1 MSFHRRHGA
10 ALTIA
15 AHRRQV
21 KIDLGVLECGD
32 DYRIIGYNEKPEYS
46 YNVSMGIYVY
56 EPAVLKF
63 IAPGIYLDFPDLV
76 LKLDCSWGEGL
87 CHAMRLPLARYW
99 TAGRLCARA
108 GDLRRRKGR
117 SLTVTDWRVPLSD
130 LDYGSEE
137 ATAVQRVIAT
147 KWLSMGP
154 EVHAF
159 EQEFAAMQEAKHALA
174 VSSATAGLHLALLA
188 LGVGPG
194 DEVIQPALNFVAAAN
209 MTVAV
214 GATPVFADI
223 CSLDEPTID
232 PSEVERLISPRTK
245 AVVVMHY
252 GGSLCRMA
260 ELTELCAAHGIAIV
274 EDACHAVGVA
284 YHDARNRWP
293 NGIMAG
299 SIGDISAFSFF
310 SNKNIASGEGGMVVT
325 NRADLAER
333 VRLLRSHG
341 MTTLTWDRHK
351 GHAASYDVVNPG
363 YNYRLDELHAALGR
377 AQLGKLERNNQH
389 RRDLLVS
396 YRKSGAIAWRLD
408 HALRGHDRIFVG
420 PPDGHRRAGS
430 GNQREGGAGIT
441 PIRRFSRACIIPAS
455 LISRVLQEGRTKA
468 SN

>member
-1 MSFHRRHGA
+1 
-10 ALTIA
+10 L
-15 AHRRQV
+15 
-21 KIDLGVLECGD
+21 
-32 DYRIIGYNEKPEYS
+32 
-46 YNVSMGIYVY
+46 
-56 EPAVLKF
+56 
-63 IAPGIYLDFPDLV
+63 
-76 LKLDCSWGEGL
+76 
-87 CHAMRLPLARYW
+87 
-99 TAGRLCARA
+99 
-108 GDLRRRKGR
+108 
-117 SLTVTDWRVPLSD
+117 TDWRVPLSD

-137 ATAVQRVIAT
+137 ANAVQRVIAS

-154 EVHAF
+154 EVQAF
-159 EQEFAAMQEAKHALA
+159 EHEFAAMQEAKHTLA

-232 PSEVERLISPRTK
+232 PSEVERAISPRTK

-252 GGSLCRMA
+252 SGSLCRMG
-260 ELTELCAAHGIAIV
+260 ELTELCAARGIAIV

-293 NGIMAG
+293 NGVMAG

-310 SNKNIASGEGGMVVT
+310 SNKNIAAGEGGMVVT

-351 GHAASYDVVNPG
+351 GHAGSYDVVNPG

-377 AQLGKLERNNQH
+377 AQLIKLERNNQ
-389 RRDLLVS
+389 RRRNLLAS
-396 YRKSGAIAWRLD
+396 YREAVESLGWTMPFAEGIGYSSGHLMVIVAPSPDIRERAVN
-408 HALRGHDRIFVG
+408 ALRQSGIQSSMHYPCVADFTGFVGSSGEGLEETRQFTRRAITLPLYPTLNPDRINDIV
-420 PPDGHRRAGS
+420 
-430 GNQREGGAGIT
+430 E
-441 PIRRFSRACIIPAS
+441 
-455 LISRVLQEGRTKA
+455 VLRGV
-468 SN
+468 

>member
-1 MSFHRRHGA
+1 M
-10 ALTIA
+10 
-15 AHRRQV
+15 
-21 KIDLGVLECGD
+21 
-32 DYRIIGYNEKPEYS
+32 
-46 YNVSMGIYVY
+46 
-56 EPAVLKF
+56 
-63 IAPGIYLDFPDLV
+63 
-76 LKLDCSWGEGL
+76 
-87 CHAMRLPLARYW
+87 
-99 TAGRLCARA
+99 
-108 GDLRRRKGR
+108 
-117 SLTVTDWRVPLSD
+117 TDWRVPLSD

-137 ATAVQRVIAT
+137 ANAVQRVIAS

-154 EVHAF
+154 EVQAF
-159 EQEFAAMQEAKHALA
+159 EQEFAAMQGSKHALA

-194 DEVIQPALNFVAAAN
+194 DEVVQPALNFVATAN

-245 AVVVMHY
+245 AAVVMHY

-260 ELTELCAAHGIAIV
+260 ELTELCTAHGIAIV
-274 EDACHAVGVA
+274 EDACHAVGAA

-293 NGIMAG
+293 NGVMAG
-299 SIGDISAFSFF
+299 SIGEISAFSFF
-310 SNKNIASGEGGMVVT
+310 SNKNVASGEGGMVVT

-377 AQLGKLERNNQH
+377 AQLKKLERNNQ
-389 RRDLLVS
+389 RRRNLLAS
-396 YRKSGAIAWRLD
+396 YRDAVQSLVGWTMPFVDAIEFSSGHLMVIVAPDPDAREEAVQ
-408 HALRGHDRIFVG
+408 ALRRSGIQTSMHYPCVADFSGFAGGSDENLELTRQFTRRAITLPLYPTMELDRINDIVEVL
-420 PPDGHRRAGS
+420 RR
-430 GNQREGGAGIT
+430 
-441 PIRRFSRACIIPAS
+441 
-455 LISRVLQEGRTKA
+455 
-468 SN
+468 

>member
-1 MSFHRRHGA
+1 
-10 ALTIA
+10 
-15 AHRRQV
+15 
-21 KIDLGVLECGD
+21 
-32 DYRIIGYNEKPEYS
+32 
-46 YNVSMGIYVY
+46 
-56 EPAVLKF
+56 
-63 IAPGIYLDFPDLV
+63 
-76 LKLDCSWGEGL
+76 
-87 CHAMRLPLARYW
+87 
-99 TAGRLCARA
+99 
-108 GDLRRRKGR
+108 
-117 SLTVTDWRVPLSD
+117 VTDWRIPLSD

-137 ATAVQRVIAT
+137 ATAVQRVIAS

-188 LGVGPG
+188 VGVGPG

-223 CSLDEPTID
+223 CSLDEPTIN
-232 PSEVERLISPRTK
+232 PSEVERAISPRTK

-293 NGIMAG
+293 NGVMAG

-310 SNKNIASGEGGMVVT
+310 SNKNIASGEGGMVAT

-341 MTTLTWDRHK
+341 MTTLTWDRHR

-396 YRKSGAIAWRLD
+396 YRKAVQSLRGWTMPFADTIEYSSGHLMVIIAPDPEIREEAVQ
-408 HALRGHDRIFVG
+408 ALRQSGIQSSMHYPCIADFSGFAGGSTESLELTRQFTNRAITLPLYPTLNPDRINDIV
-420 PPDGHRRAGS
+420 D
-430 GNQREGGAGIT
+430 
-441 PIRRFSRACIIPAS
+441 
-455 LISRVLQEGRTKA
+455 VLRTV
-468 SN
+468 

>member
-1 MSFHRRHGA
+1 
-10 ALTIA
+10 
-15 AHRRQV
+15 
-21 KIDLGVLECGD
+21 
-32 DYRIIGYNEKPEYS
+32 
-46 YNVSMGIYVY
+46 
-56 EPAVLKF
+56 
-63 IAPGIYLDFPDLV
+63 
-76 LKLDCSWGEGL
+76 
-87 CHAMRLPLARYW
+87 
-99 TAGRLCARA
+99 
-108 GDLRRRKGR
+108 
-117 SLTVTDWRVPLSD
+117 LSD

-188 LGVGPG
+188 VGVGPG
-194 DEVIQPALNFVAAAN
+194 DEVIQPALNFVATAN

-223 CSLDEPTID
+223 CALDEPTID

-293 NGIMAG
+293 NGVMAG

-351 GHAASYDVVNPG
+351 GHAASYDVVNAG

-396 YRKSGAIAWRLD
+396 YRKAVQSLGGWTMPFANTIEYSSGHLMVIVAPDPEIREKAVQ
-408 HALRGHDRIFVG
+408 ALRQSAIQSSMHYPCIADFTGFAGGSNESLELTRQFTSRAITLPLYPTLNPDRINDIV
-420 PPDGHRRAGS
+420 D
-430 GNQREGGAGIT
+430 
-441 PIRRFSRACIIPAS
+441 
-455 LISRVLQEGRTKA
+455 VLR
-468 SN
+468 SV

>member
-1 MSFHRRHGA
+1 LS
-10 ALTIA
+10 
-15 AHRRQV
+15 
-21 KIDLGVLECGD
+21 
-32 DYRIIGYNEKPEYS
+32 
-46 YNVSMGIYVY
+46 
-56 EPAVLKF
+56 
-63 IAPGIYLDFPDLV
+63 
-76 LKLDCSWGEGL
+76 
-87 CHAMRLPLARYW
+87 
-99 TAGRLCARA
+99 
-108 GDLRRRKGR
+108 
-117 SLTVTDWRVPLSD
+117 DWRVLLSD

-137 ATAVQRVIAT
+137 AEAVQRVVAS

-154 EVHAF
+154 EVQAF
-159 EQEFAAMQEAKHALA
+159 EQEFAAMQEAKHSLA

-232 PSEVERLISPRTK
+232 PSEVERLVSPRTK
-245 AVVVMHY
+245 AIVVMHY
-252 GGSLCRMA
+252 GGSLCRMG
-260 ELTELCAAHGIAIV
+260 ELTELCTTNGIALV

-284 YHDARNRWP
+284 YHDARNRSP

-310 SNKNIASGEGGMVVT
+310 SNKNIAAGEGGMVVT

-351 GHAASYDVVNPG
+351 GHAGSYDVVSPG

-377 AQLGKLERNNQH
+377 TQLTKLARNNQ
-389 RRDLLVS
+389 RRRELLS
-396 YRKSGAIAWRLD
+396 QYRQAVRSLSGWTMPFAEAILYSSGHLMVVVAPSPDIRERAV
-408 HALRGHDRIFVG
+408 HALRQSGIQSSMHYPCVADFTGFAGGSGEKIEVTRQFTSRAITLPLYPTLNPDRINDIF
-420 PPDGHRRAGS
+420 
-430 GNQREGGAGIT
+430 E
-441 PIRRFSRACIIPAS
+441 
-455 LISRVLQEGRTKA
+455 VLQ
-468 SN
+468 SVH

>member
-1 MSFHRRHGA
+1 M
-10 ALTIA
+10 
-15 AHRRQV
+15 
-21 KIDLGVLECGD
+21 
-32 DYRIIGYNEKPEYS
+32 
-46 YNVSMGIYVY
+46 
-56 EPAVLKF
+56 
-63 IAPGIYLDFPDLV
+63 
-76 LKLDCSWGEGL
+76 
-87 CHAMRLPLARYW
+87 
-99 TAGRLCARA
+99 
-108 GDLRRRKGR
+108 
-117 SLTVTDWRVPLSD
+117 TDWRVPLSD

-188 LGVGPG
+188 VGVGPG
-194 DEVIQPALNFVAAAN
+194 DEVIQPALNFVATAN

-223 CSLDEPTID
+223 CALDEPTID

-293 NGIMAG
+293 NGVMAG

-351 GHAASYDVVNPG
+351 GHAASYDVVNAG

-396 YRKSGAIAWRLD
+396 YRKAVQSLGGWTMPFANTIEYSSGHLMVIVAPDPEIREKAVQ
-408 HALRGHDRIFVG
+408 ALRQSAIQSSMHYPCIADFTGFAGGSNESLELTRQFTSRAITLPLYPTLNPDRINDIV
-420 PPDGHRRAGS
+420 D
-430 GNQREGGAGIT
+430 
-441 PIRRFSRACIIPAS
+441 
-455 LISRVLQEGRTKA
+455 VLR
-468 SN
+468 SV

>member
-1 MSFHRRHGA
+1 
-10 ALTIA
+10 
-15 AHRRQV
+15 
-21 KIDLGVLECGD
+21 
-32 DYRIIGYNEKPEYS
+32 
-46 YNVSMGIYVY
+46 
-56 EPAVLKF
+56 
-63 IAPGIYLDFPDLV
+63 
-76 LKLDCSWGEGL
+76 
-87 CHAMRLPLARYW
+87 
-99 TAGRLCARA
+99 
-108 GDLRRRKGR
+108 
-117 SLTVTDWRVPLSD
+117 LSD

-137 ATAVQRVIAT
+137 ATAVQRVIAS

-159 EQEFAAMQEAKHALA
+159 EQEFAAMQEAKHTLA

-188 LGVGPG
+188 LGVGSD
-194 DEVIQPALNFVAAAN
+194 DEVIQPALNFVATAN

-223 CSLDEPTID
+223 CSLDEPTIN
-232 PSEVERLISPRTK
+232 PSEVERAISPRTK

-293 NGIMAG
+293 NGVMAG

-351 GHAASYDVVNPG
+351 GHAASYDVVNAG

-396 YRKSGAIAWRLD
+396 YRKAVQSLGGWTMPFANTIEYSSGHLMVIVAPDPEIREKAVQ
-408 HALRGHDRIFVG
+408 ALRQSAIQSSMHYPCIADFTGFAGGSNESLELTRQFTSRAITLPLYPTLNPDRINDIV
-420 PPDGHRRAGS
+420 D
-430 GNQREGGAGIT
+430 
-441 PIRRFSRACIIPAS
+441 
-455 LISRVLQEGRTKA
+455 VLR
-468 SN
+468 SV

>member
-1 MSFHRRHGA
+1 
-10 ALTIA
+10 L
-15 AHRRQV
+15 
-21 KIDLGVLECGD
+21 
-32 DYRIIGYNEKPEYS
+32 
-46 YNVSMGIYVY
+46 
-56 EPAVLKF
+56 
-63 IAPGIYLDFPDLV
+63 
-76 LKLDCSWGEGL
+76 
-87 CHAMRLPLARYW
+87 
-99 TAGRLCARA
+99 
-108 GDLRRRKGR
+108 
-117 SLTVTDWRVPLSD
+117 TDWRIPLSD

-137 ATAVQRVIAT
+137 ANAVQRVIAG

-159 EQEFAAMQEAKHALA
+159 EQEFAAMQGAKHAVA

-188 LGVGPG
+188 LRVGPG

-232 PSEVERLISPRTK
+232 QSEVERLISPRTK

-252 GGSLCRMA
+252 GGSLCRMG
-260 ELTELCAAHGIAIV
+260 ELTELCAARGIAIV

-284 YHDARNRWP
+284 YHDAHNRWP

-351 GHAASYDVVNPG
+351 GHAGSYDVVNPG

-377 AQLGKLERNNQH
+377 AQLKKLERNNQR
-389 RRDLLVS
+389 RRDLLAS
-396 YRKSGAIAWRLD
+396 YREAVQSFGRWTMPFADTIEFSSGHLMVIVAPDPHIRESAV
-408 HALRGHDRIFVG
+408 HALRQSGIQSSMHYPCIADFRGFEGGSDKDLELTRQFTHRAITLPLYPTLDPDRINDIIEVL
-420 PPDGHRRAGS
+420 R
-430 GNQREGGAGIT
+430 GI
-441 PIRRFSRACIIPAS
+441 
-455 LISRVLQEGRTKA
+455 
-468 SN
+468 

>member
-1 MSFHRRHGA
+1 M
-10 ALTIA
+10 
-15 AHRRQV
+15 
-21 KIDLGVLECGD
+21 
-32 DYRIIGYNEKPEYS
+32 
-46 YNVSMGIYVY
+46 
-56 EPAVLKF
+56 
-63 IAPGIYLDFPDLV
+63 
-76 LKLDCSWGEGL
+76 
-87 CHAMRLPLARYW
+87 
-99 TAGRLCARA
+99 
-108 GDLRRRKGR
+108 
-117 SLTVTDWRVPLSD
+117 TDWRVPLSD

-137 ATAVQRVIAT
+137 ADAVQRVIAS

-159 EQEFAAMQEAKHALA
+159 EQEFAAMQRAEHALA

-188 LGVGPG
+188 LGLGPG
-194 DEVIQPALNFVAAAN
+194 DEVIQPALNFVATAN

-232 PSEVERLISPRTK
+232 PGEVGRLVSSRTK

-260 ELTELCAAHGIAIV
+260 ELTQLCAAHGIAVV

-284 YHDARNRWP
+284 YHDARNQWP

-310 SNKNIASGEGGMVVT
+310 ANKNMASGEGGMVVT

-333 VRLLRSHG
+333 LRLLRSHG

-351 GHAASYDVVNPG
+351 GHAGSYDVVNPG

-377 AQLGKLERNNQH
+377 VQLKKLAHNNQ
-389 RRDLLVS
+389 RRRELLMA
-396 YRKSGAIAWRLD
+396 YREVVRSLSGWTMPFADTIEYSSGHLMVILAPDPDTRERAVQ
-408 HALRGHDRIFVG
+408 ALRQSGIQSSMHYPCIADFRGFEGVAGESLELTRRFTRRAITLPLYPTLHPDRINEIV
-420 PPDGHRRAGS
+420 
-430 GNQREGGAGIT
+430 Q
-441 PIRRFSRACIIPAS
+441 
-455 LISRVLQEGRTKA
+455 VLRGV
-468 SN
+468 

>member
-1 MSFHRRHGA
+1 
-10 ALTIA
+10 L
-15 AHRRQV
+15 
-21 KIDLGVLECGD
+21 
-32 DYRIIGYNEKPEYS
+32 
-46 YNVSMGIYVY
+46 
-56 EPAVLKF
+56 
-63 IAPGIYLDFPDLV
+63 
-76 LKLDCSWGEGL
+76 
-87 CHAMRLPLARYW
+87 
-99 TAGRLCARA
+99 
-108 GDLRRRKGR
+108 
-117 SLTVTDWRVPLSD
+117 TDWRIPLSD

-137 ATAVQRVIAT
+137 ASAVQRIIAS

-159 EQEFAAMQEAKHALA
+159 EQEFAAMQRAKHALA

-232 PSEVERLISPRTK
+232 PSEIERVISPRTK
-245 AVVVMHY
+245 AAVVMHY
-252 GGSLCRMA
+252 GGSLCRMG
-260 ELTELCAAHGIAIV
+260 ELTELCAARGIAIV

-299 SIGDISAFSFF
+299 SIGDIGAFSFF
-310 SNKNIASGEGGMVVT
+310 ANKNMASGEGGMVVT

-351 GHAASYDVVNPG
+351 GHAGSYDVVNPG

-377 AQLGKLERNNQH
+377 AQLTKLERNNQ
-389 RRDLLVS
+389 RRRNLLTY
-396 YRKSGAIAWRLD
+396 YREAVQSLGGWTMPFAETIQYSSGHLMVIVAPEPEMKQRAV
-408 HALRGHDRIFVG
+408 HALRQSGIQSSMHYPCIADFSGFEEGSDSGLELTRQFTSCAITLPLYPTLNPDRIN
-420 PPDGHRRAGS
+420 D
-430 GNQREGGAGIT
+430 
-441 PIRRFSRACIIPAS
+441 IIE
-455 LISRVLQEGRTKA
+455 VLRGV
-468 SN
+468 